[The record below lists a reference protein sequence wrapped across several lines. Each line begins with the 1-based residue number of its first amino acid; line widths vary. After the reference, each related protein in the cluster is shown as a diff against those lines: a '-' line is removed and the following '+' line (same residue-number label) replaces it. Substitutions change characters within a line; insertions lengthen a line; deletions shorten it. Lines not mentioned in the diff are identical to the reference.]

1 MEADAAEN
9 GFVGEVRTTFLT
21 LSKIDKS
28 ELMLMNIILL
38 SDPLEVYLFII
49 TCRTCL

>member
-21 LSKIDKS
+21 LSKIDRSK
-28 ELMLMNIILL
+28 LMLMNIILVT
-38 SDPLEVYLFII
+38 DALEVYRFII